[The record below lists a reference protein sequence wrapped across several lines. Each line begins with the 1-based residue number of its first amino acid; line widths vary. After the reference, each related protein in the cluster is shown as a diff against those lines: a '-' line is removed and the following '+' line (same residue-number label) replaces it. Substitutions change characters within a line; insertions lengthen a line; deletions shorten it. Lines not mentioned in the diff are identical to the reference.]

1 MNYFPNKQG
10 KRTSPRHSI
19 QEQFSPEELT
29 RINNAVMFTKVN
41 MQTESNAKAD
51 TSEVPSQLNI
61 NNKRYPHIIT
71 SSSSYQ

>member
-29 RINNAVMFTKVN
+29 RINNAVMFTKMN
-41 MQTESNAKAD
+41 MQTESNARAD
-51 TSEVPSQLNI
+51 TSEVPSNHI